1 MELSVKQE
9 AVLALKERI
18 LYKLRKVFHKFDGA
32 RYSFRNKLKE
42 PPNIYSPDLF
52 AKRVQPYVFVGLELR
67 ENSFKP
73 NVVDFIKALVPVLDS
88 FEFNDL
94 IDNSPNSYRAVL
106 SKNNIT
112 AILTLV
118 HDKGLVMASYI
129 EVFSEDIYD

>member
-9 AVLALKERI
+9 AVLSLKERL

-42 PPNIYSPDLF
+42 PNVYRPDLF
-52 AKRVQPYVFVGLELR
+52 AKRIHPYVFVGLELR
-67 ENSFKP
+67 QNSFKP
-73 NVVDFIKALVPVLDS
+73 SVVDFIKELVPVLYS

-94 IDNSPNSYRAVL
+94 IDTSPNSYKAVL
-106 SKNNIT
+106 SKDNMT
-112 AILTLV
+112 AIITLV
-118 HDKGLVMASYI
+118 HDKGLVVATYI